1 LYPNFLSSSFPNII
15 NKSGTSPTASEIAT
29 IVVTERGYD
38 YVDDSVT
45 SVEFNAVKLY
55 PN

>member
-1 LYPNFLSSSFPNII
+1 MYPNFLSSSFPNII

-29 IVVTERGYD
+29 IVVTERGD
-38 YVDDSVT
+38 DDDSVT